1 MSERHRITSERHAAP
16 VGRPVRALAAL
27 AVLAL
32 VAAGCSGKTK
42 RDLKAAKQSV
52 YDADFAV
59 VFQGALEATRGLYS
73 NLEDAPGT
81 GAIKTAW
88 HQVQYGNTQDDL
100 ANQRT
105 IAQGQ
110 GRGMSPALSGT
121 AMPTRLAYK
130 RYFVR
135 FDVSVI
141 GGRPW
146 RVKVIGH
153 AAEWEPG
160 NAMPT
165 ELHGPARPHWLDGRI
180 EALTVAI
187 YRKIKAHAIP
197 AKEPAV
203 DEKPEDTLPKADP
216 KLWKDLPPAAAQR
229 LAKLKDAIVLRDYG
243 ALRAQLADD
252 VVWSLGGEPGAD
264 TAMVMW
270 QADPEALD
278 ALVRA
283 MERCAAAAGK
293 RVTCPGGEPA
303 PGVWQLVLELRGK
316 DWKVASFVKG
326 E

>member
-1 MSERHRITSERHAAP
+1 M
-16 VGRPVRALAAL
+16 LAA
-27 AVLAL
+27 A
-32 VAAGCSGKTK
+32 CSGSTK
-42 RDLKAAKQSV
+42 RDVKAAKQSV

-59 VFQGALEATRGLYS
+59 VFAAALEATRELYP
-73 NLEDAPGT
+73 NLDDIPGS
-81 GAIKTAW
+81 GKIKTAW
-88 HQVQYGNTQDDL
+88 HQVQYANTQDDL

-110 GRGMSPALSGT
+110 GLGARGMSPALAGT
-121 AMPTRLAYK
+121 NMPTRLAYK
-130 RYFVR
+130 RFFIR
-135 FDVSVI
+135 FDVSVT

-146 RVKVIGH
+146 RIKVIGH
-153 AAEWEPG
+153 ASEWEPG

-165 ELHGPARPHWLDGRI
+165 ELHGPARPHWLEGRTD
-180 EALTVAI
+180 ALTLAI
-187 YRKIKAHAIP
+187 FKRIKPYATPMKEVP
-197 AKEPAV
+197 A
-203 DEKPEDTLPKADP
+203 DDKPEDTLPKADP
-216 KLWKDLPPAAAQR
+216 KQWKGLPPAAGAR

-252 VVWSLGGEPGAD
+252 VVWSLGGAPGAD
-264 TAMVMW
+264 TAMAMW

-283 MERCAAAAGK
+283 VESCAAGADGK

-303 PGVWQLVLELRGK
+303 AGVWQLVLELRGG